1 MVLLIPQMFLSV
13 TYSISTPHWLRSS
26 TLLCMMLCC
35 VIHLTG
41 YVIACHVLIQTLSC
55 HQVHIGT
62 VLTVDIGIL
71 RYTGAANV
79 VFGATVS
86 AIIVV
91 TVVIATIVCLVI
103 VGCKQYKKRLYHAKA
118 QNEQLEQEVINMES
132 QVTMI
137 HEQMKGTHWAH
148 TNHACI
154 HTLPALNCM
163 DMNEAS

>member
-1 MVLLIPQMFLSV
+1 M
-13 TYSISTPHWLRSS
+13 
-26 TLLCMMLCC
+26 
-35 VIHLTG
+35 
-41 YVIACHVLIQTLSC
+41 
-55 HQVHIGT
+55 
-62 VLTVDIGIL
+62 LTVDIGIL

-148 TNHACI
+148 ANHAHMHA
-154 HTLPALNCM
+154 HTH
-163 DMNEAS
+163 